1 MGIEFL
7 RCKNGISKWY
17 LKPLTVILALFFV
30 LGPVGLPLLYRSPHF
45 GKTSKIILTVAVLV
59 YTAYLTYVSL
69 ELIRALLETMGA
81 LLGSS

>member
-7 RCKNGISKWY
+7 RGKNGICKWY
-17 LKPLTVILALFFV
+17 LKPLTVIVALFFV

-69 ELIRALLETMGA
+69 ELIRALLKTMGA
-81 LLGSS
+81 LLGPS

>member
-1 MGIEFL
+1 MGIKIL
-7 RCKNGISKWY
+7 RGKNGISQWY
-17 LKPLTVILALFFV
+17 LKPITVMLALFFV

-45 GKTSKIILTVAVLV
+45 GRTSKIILTFAVII

>member
-7 RCKNGISKWY
+7 RGKNGISQWY
-17 LKPLTVILALFFV
+17 LKPITVILALFFV

-45 GKTSKIILTVAVLV
+45 GRTSKIILTVAVLV